1 MVNYKCKCCNY
12 ETKLKS
18 NYERHLKTIK
28 HTSKL
33 NKDNNSIQIKNNPK
47 IIPKSSQNHP
57 KIIPKSSQKY

>member
-1 MVNYKCKCCNY
+1 MVNYICECCNY

-33 NKDNNSIQIKNNPK
+33 NNDNNSIQINNNPK

-57 KIIPKSSQKY
+57 KIIPKSSQK